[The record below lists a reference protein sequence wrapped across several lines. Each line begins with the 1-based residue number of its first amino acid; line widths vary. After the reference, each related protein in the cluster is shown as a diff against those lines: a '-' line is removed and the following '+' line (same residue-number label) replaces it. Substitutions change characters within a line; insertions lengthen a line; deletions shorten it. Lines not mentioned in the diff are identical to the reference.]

1 MSGNFSRKDKLF
13 DNLIEVNTPAI
24 EPTPVVRSHREVEIY
39 SVLENFAN
47 NLANKLWVD

>member
-24 EPTPVVRSHREVEIY
+24 EPTHGEVPQGGR
-39 SVLENFAN
+39 
-47 NLANKLWVD
+47 NLFSFGEFRK

>member
-1 MSGNFSRKDKLF
+1 MFGNFSRKDKLF

-24 EPTPVVRSHREVEIY
+24 ESTPGEVPQGGGNLF
-39 SVLENFAN
+39 SFGNFAN